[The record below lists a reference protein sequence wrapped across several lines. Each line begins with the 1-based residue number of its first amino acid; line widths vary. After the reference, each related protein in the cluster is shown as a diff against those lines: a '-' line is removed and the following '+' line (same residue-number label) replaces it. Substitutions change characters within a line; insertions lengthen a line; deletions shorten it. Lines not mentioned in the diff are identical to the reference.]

1 MRRSEREIKR
11 RLGES
16 AAVPYQKEAL
26 QETIRRSKTA
36 FNEKDAAHPLTSSVG
51 RAPISESAGGG
62 QAALLLVLWGG
73 YIGCLFIAFLAM
85 LVSALC
91 RFCQYCMR
99 CSLRCSCR
107 CCIMCTGRH
116 RSGEEERK

>member
-11 RLGES
+11 RPGEN

-62 QAALLLVLWGG
+62 QAALLLVLWGV
-73 YIGCLFIAFLAM
+73 LWAD
-85 LVSALC
+85 
-91 RFCQYCMR
+91 
-99 CSLRCSCR
+99 LRCADFSVRACGHGAEGAVR
-107 CCIMCTGRH
+107 RAGRGKK
-116 RSGEEERK
+116 SAA